1 MPAQCSLR
9 PRSPLPWPRLL
20 VPVAARHRG
29 HTPHPDDPIGAA
41 DTMRLPAR
49 RPIAV
54 RWPHRRAPQI
64 SASSGRP
71 PTRPRWGQR
80 DGAALSRSRTHSQL
94 ASPPLPPPQMRRRAA
109 HRLLMRREPL
119 RGPLPFDRL
128 QNAPAIA
135 SGRAGT
141 GSMDCFGPN
150 QPAQA
155 VIRSLGR
162 SFKGWARCGGP
173 ITRAW
178 WMGQGAARVCR
189 GLEVSLLV
197 ALLVRTSPA
206 AIALP
211 PERRLPHNI
220 AKQVSRVVATTSGV
234 STLPWVSGNPGI
246 IILH

>member
-1 MPAQCSLR
+1 MQSASAQPPAVAQTPGPSCSEA
-9 PRSPLPWPRLL
+9 PWP
-20 VPVAARHRG
+20 
-29 HTPHPDDPIGAA
+29 HTSPRRPDRSGRYDASLPA
-41 DTMRLPAR
+41 RLPAR

-54 RWPHRRAPQI
+54 R
-64 SASSGRP
+64 
-71 PTRPRWGQR
+71 RPRRSARVQAARPRGRAGARGTAPRCLGRARTCKARAHAAPDGQT
-80 DGAALSRSRTHSQL
+80 RS
-94 ASPPLPPPQMRRRAA
+94 AP
-109 HRLLMRREPL
+109 HRLLMRREPQ

-141 GSMDCFGPN
+141 GSMDGFGLN

-178 WMGQGAARVCR
+178 LMGQGAARVCR

-211 PERRLPHNI
+211 PERRLPHTI
-220 AKQVSRVVATTSGV
+220 AKQVSRVAATTSGV